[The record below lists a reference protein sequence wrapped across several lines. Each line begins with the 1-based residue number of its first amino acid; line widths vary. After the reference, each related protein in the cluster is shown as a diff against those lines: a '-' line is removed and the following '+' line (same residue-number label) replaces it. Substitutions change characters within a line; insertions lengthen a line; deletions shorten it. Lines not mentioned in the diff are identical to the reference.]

1 MSNANTATRDVNK
14 LTTKNMEPINL
25 TQFDETLLE
34 PIPHRPPLQ
43 RQPDSDEHV
52 PWSKDIFHVR
62 GYFMKATIAMVSAG
76 LAIVVATG
84 PLVAQP
90 PLPNARSKARQV
102 AHGKYLVERAVPCA
116 DCHTARNKQ
125 GELMLQKP
133 LQGAPILFKPTVP
146 IPGWVDT
153 APNIAGL
160 PGWTDEQAIKFL
172 MTGIAYNDLPAS
184 PPMPP
189 FRFNREDATA
199 IVAYL
204 RTLKPAAKARQVE
217 QPRFDH

>member
-1 MSNANTATRDVNK
+1 MKIDDSQRVEISSSSCFPK
-14 LTTKNMEPINL
+14 EV
-25 TQFDETLLE
+25 
-34 PIPHRPPLQ
+34 LQ
-43 RQPDSDEHV
+43 SDEMLLV
-52 PWSKDIFHVR
+52 PVAPRPLRLSQPNSDQEVLRSEELSLRSSFI
-62 GYFMKATIAMVSAG
+62 KAIRMVSVG
-76 LAIVVATG
+76 LAIAVATSQ
-84 PLVAQP
+84 LVAQQ
-90 PLPNARSKARQV
+90 PLPNASSKTRQIAR
-102 AHGKYLVERAVPCA
+102 GKYLVEGAAPCA

-125 GELMLQKP
+125 GELMLEKA

-146 IPGWVDT
+146 IPGWANR

-189 FRFNREDATA
+189 FRFNREDAIA

-204 RTLKPAAKARQVE
+204 RTLKPTATDGR
-217 QPRFDH
+217 